1 LPNGN
6 GLVGLVLVSHSAAIA
21 DGLAEFVRQ
30 VAGPEVAIVPAG
42 GGPDGTLG
50 TDGGRVLD
58 ALRSVAG
65 GAGAVVLMD
74 LGSSVLSVRAALE
87 ELEPAES
94 EGIAVVDAPFVE
106 GAIAAGVAAS
116 TGVSRDDVA
125 AAALEARGTAKL

>member
-1 LPNGN
+1 
-6 GLVGLVLVSHSAAIA
+6 VGLVLVSHSAAIA

-74 LGSSVLSVRAALE
+74 LGSSVLSVRAALD